1 MIKTFIDQVKDFN
14 NDYIICVTGDH
25 TTPTFF
31 GDHSFEPVPI
41 LICLLSNYL
50 EKNQETESIYN
61 LRDNV

>member
-1 MIKTFIDQVKDFN
+1 MIDTFIQSVKDFD

-25 TTPTFF
+25 TTHTYF

-50 EKNQETESIYN
+50 EKNNQN
-61 LRDNV
+61 D